1 MAIKLDV
8 SKFSNPELERNVL
21 SGIFRNPE
29 VFFDLETII
38 KPEDFNEKVHQ
49 IVWSIFGD
57 LLRKNEKVDFR
68 LVAYK
73 IEELKININIEI
85 GTTDYFEAI
94 YFMGC
99 DEKAVF
105 SHAKELKKL
114 SGRKEIAQAG
124 LDVTN
129 SMLEA
134 SSDLSYS
141 EIVNIDDSKFNN
153 KINFL

>member
-1 MAIKLDV
+1 
-8 SKFSNPELERNVL
+8 
-21 SGIFRNPE
+21 
-29 VFFDLETII
+29 
-38 KPEDFNEKVHQ
+38 
-49 IVWSIFGD
+49 
-57 LLRKNEKVDFR
+57 
-68 LVAYK
+68 
-73 IEELKININIEI
+73 
-85 GTTDYFEAI
+85 
-94 YFMGC
+94 MGC

-141 EIVNIDDSKFNN
+141 EIVNIADSKFNN
-153 KINFL
+153 KINSFEVGGLKQPVDIFSDLEAEIENSSDDLKTNEILCPYKRMQKLYGDFIPGELYVWAARPKASKSTFLMNLALQCSTNLDQNVQLL